1 MIHDIRQ
8 KFVDDQSRKERSWIM
23 KQLTKPSWRLGDPP
37 KPIPPRS
44 SRSNKLGFIVMQG
57 HWDTLYCGICFWG
70 RWNEYA
76 EARWSKQYII
86 LPFGECPAFLCFV
99 SLETWWQACCI
110 SCWGPPLDFH
120 WRLRTHTCFISN
132 QISLGFWQ
140 VDREIHSEPRGYPR
154 RRRPPRW
161 ASRCFQSL
169 KRSPVSTVSCQARSD
184 SINTSTSTNEVH
196 GCWICLVELV
206 NWPLVYPFWLVHLFR
221 YSIVHVVHLLY
232 GSRYFFMW
240 CGQWTDIHWVLP
252 RSPWMVC
259 AGRGY
264 ELARCHHVRV
274 WQGTYVVGRPRFQS
288 DQ

>member
-1 MIHDIRQ
+1 MTGLLYQLLRST
-8 KFVDDQSRKERSWIM
+8 SR
-23 KQLTKPSWRLGDPP
+23 L
-37 KPIPPRS
+37 
-44 SRSNKLGFIVMQG
+44 
-57 HWDTLYCGICFWG
+57 
-70 RWNEYA
+70 
-76 EARWSKQYII
+76 
-86 LPFGECPAFLCFV
+86 
-99 SLETWWQACCI
+99 SLEIAHAH
-110 SCWGPPLDFH
+110 LFH
-120 WRLRTHTCFISN
+120 LQPNFSGFLTGWSRDSQWTSRLSPQTPTTKVS
-132 QISLGFWQ
+132 
-140 VDREIHSEPRGYPR
+140 
-154 RRRPPRW
+154 
-161 ASRCFQSL
+161 FQSL